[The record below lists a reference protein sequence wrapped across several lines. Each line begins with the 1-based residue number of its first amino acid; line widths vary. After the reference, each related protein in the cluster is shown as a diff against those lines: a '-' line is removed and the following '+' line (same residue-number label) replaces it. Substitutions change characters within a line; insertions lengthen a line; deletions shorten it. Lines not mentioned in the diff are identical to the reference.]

1 MAIGALTGI
10 LIGLSIRLNINL
22 IPILL
27 TTIIV
32 SGLVCFARLALN
44 AHKSSEVYI
53 GYLLGIG
60 YMLLVFYIL

>member
-1 MAIGALTGI
+1 
-10 LIGLSIRLNINL
+10 L

-27 TTIIV
+27 TTFIF

-44 AHKSSEVYI
+44 AHKSSEVYL
-53 GYLLGIG
+53 GYLLGIA